1 MEKKINPIIVQ
12 NKIKKAGLKL
22 FSVLDYQRILGINNY
37 GSARSSIS
45 RYLKLGIIQKARKGL
60 YFLADNPP
68 SEFEIANKLYQP
80 SYISFETALSFY
92 GIIPETIFEI
102 TSATPKT
109 TRNFTV
115 NNLKFSYK
123 KIKKDCF
130 VGYQPKKIQNVIIL
144 MAEPEKALAD
154 LLYFIA
160 LGKRSFS
167 YERINLQKIK
177 KQKLMNYAKSFNNK
191 KLFELIKNLYD

>member
-60 YFLADNPP
+60 YFLDDNPP

-80 SYISFETALSFY
+80 SYVSFETALSFY

>member
-22 FSVLDYQRILGINNY
+22 FSVLDYQRILGIDNY

-60 YFLADNPP
+60 YFLDDNPP

-115 NNLKFSYK
+115 NSLKFSYK

-177 KQKLMNYAKSFNNK
+177 KQKLMNYAKAFNNK

>member
-60 YFLADNPP
+60 YFLDDNPP

-115 NNLKFSYK
+115 NSLKFSYK

-177 KQKLMNYAKSFNNK
+177 KQKLMNYAKAFNNK

>member
-60 YFLADNPP
+60 YFLDDNPP

-177 KQKLMNYAKSFNNK
+177 KQKLMNYAKAFNNK

>member
-22 FSVLDYQRILGINNY
+22 FSVLDYQRILGIDNY

-60 YFLADNPP
+60 YFLDDNPP

-115 NNLKFSYK
+115 NSLKFSYK

-154 LLYFIA
+154 LLYFVA

-167 YERINLQKIK
+167 YERINLQQIK

>member
-60 YFLADNPP
+60 YFLDDNPP

-115 NNLKFSYK
+115 NSLKFSYK

-160 LGKRSFS
+160 LGKRTFS
-167 YERINLQKIK
+167 YERINLQQIK

-191 KLFELIKNLYD
+191 KLFELIKNLHD